1 MLTSKPSAS
10 SKRMGTTTTKSL
22 NTRLPSEEAKSPET
36 EPKKQRKSI
45 KPAVTK
51 EEKEEKYSMSDKKG
65 SYLLSSRASAVKKN
79 LSRKQEVDA
88 IILKPDGSAEQI
100 KYNTSSK
107 QANKLLNGRPTIIGE
122 LEGIQTVIARS
133 LNQTNCGELNKHT
146 LPVPFCNKQYNG
158 NYLLYRVDSNGNA
171 INLSLKQYEQF
182 VLSNKTLTENAQKN
196 YDPIDNQEIKAKS
209 SFSSNSRLTLVY
221 LRSEVDKKI
230 RQEFKEKDND
240 KPSESEIEDK
250 VNESLQKL
258 VNDLVL
264 SSTSSPMND
273 PDYNPDEISND
284 DGDYINKLKEIYR
297 NENGVDISNDDLV
310 STLCSTQNILN
321 VDDDVIDE
329 RDWRLQLNDALNYVR
344 ERGKLD
350 GRALATK
357 ISETFYELNGV
368 EPTLDELVDVFRKI
382 KLELAE
388 EAQSEIDDDAEQDI
402 NDNGSAYY
410 LAQKLASKFE
420 NANPSDL
427 VDYAFR
433 IVREDIVN
441 RSKSLFVISRGR
453 NPNKNELKETVERL
467 ALKLADDAINYDD
480 NDDVAFDDDDKIN
493 DPDYNP
499 NNIKDNKLK
508 YEDQIEDEQWN
519 ENNFNLKMFKTKRT
533 KSKRGNAESYDVFFC
548 KYDKEKEKENL
559 LKAIDSFKIRNRREP
574 NKLEIYSLK
583 QFITTSN
590 KETSL
595 IQFKLSQVDGDSDN
609 EYDEEEKDA
618 VLEEKEF
625 RTTKPKQTTP
635 SKVLVTPI
643 KKKKSAARYNVY
655 FNNNNKLNE
664 NRNNKLAIKWFKRFN
679 DRNPTEKE
687 LDGIQQFIN
696 ADKSGLTECEY
707 NVPIDSDDNKESDN
721 YKTDKFVVNKKNKS
735 TKYTLNFNY
744 DQNAGQSGNEKQAIK
759 WFKVFNNRNPTDY
772 EIKQIQQF
780 VQTDNEQEAIIDI
793 D

>member
-1 MLTSKPSAS
+1 
-10 SKRMGTTTTKSL
+10 MG
-22 NTRLPSEEAKSPET
+22 
-36 EPKKQRKSI
+36 
-45 KPAVTK
+45 
-51 EEKEEKYSMSDKKG
+51 
-65 SYLLSSRASAVKKN
+65 
-79 LSRKQEVDA
+79 
-88 IILKPDGSAEQI
+88 
-100 KYNTSSK
+100 
-107 QANKLLNGRPTIIGE
+107 
-122 LEGIQTVIARS
+122 
-133 LNQTNCGELNKHT
+133 
-146 LPVPFCNKQYNG
+146 
-158 NYLLYRVDSNGNA
+158 
-171 INLSLKQYEQF
+171 
-182 VLSNKTLTENAQKN
+182 
-196 YDPIDNQEIKAKS
+196 
-209 SFSSNSRLTLVY
+209 
-221 LRSEVDKKI
+221 
-230 RQEFKEKDND
+230 
-240 KPSESEIEDK
+240 
-250 VNESLQKL
+250 
-258 VNDLVL
+258 
-264 SSTSSPMND
+264 
-273 PDYNPDEISND
+273 
-284 DGDYINKLKEIYR
+284 
-297 NENGVDISNDDLV
+297 
-310 STLCSTQNILN
+310 
-321 VDDDVIDE
+321 
-329 RDWRLQLNDALNYVR
+329 
-344 ERGKLD
+344 
-350 GRALATK
+350 
-357 ISETFYELNGV
+357 
-368 EPTLDELVDVFRKI
+368 
-382 KLELAE
+382 
-388 EAQSEIDDDAEQDI
+388 QSEIADDAEQDI

-467 ALKLADDAINYDD
+467 ALKLADDAINFDD
-480 NDDVAFDDDDKIN
+480 NADFDDDDKIN

-519 ENNFNLKMFKTKRT
+519 ENNFKMFKTKRT

-548 KYDKEKEKENL
+548 KYNKEKEKENL

-590 KETSL
+590 KETSS
-595 IQFKLSQVDGDSDN
+595 IQFKLSQVDDDSDN
-609 EYDEEEKDA
+609 EYDQEEKA
-618 VLEEKEF
+618 EILETEKF

-707 NVPIDSDDNKESDN
+707 NVPIDCDDNKESDN

-780 VQTDNEQEAIIDI
+780 VQTDNEQDAIIDI